1 MVSQS
6 HLPSTGPAGFSAPS
20 CTWSA
25 LRGPD
30 VLRAALAVG
39 GASLFLAADSLAMS
53 QGFRLS
59 AGSALFMS
67 GAILLLLM
75 LTLR

>member
-1 MVSQS
+1 LNL
-6 HLPSTGPAGFSAPS
+6 LPYVCPAGSSAPS
-20 CTWSA
+20 CTWGA
-25 LRGPD
+25 VRGPD

-39 GASLFLAADSLAMS
+39 GAGLFLAADSLTMS
-53 QGFRLS
+53 EAFRLS